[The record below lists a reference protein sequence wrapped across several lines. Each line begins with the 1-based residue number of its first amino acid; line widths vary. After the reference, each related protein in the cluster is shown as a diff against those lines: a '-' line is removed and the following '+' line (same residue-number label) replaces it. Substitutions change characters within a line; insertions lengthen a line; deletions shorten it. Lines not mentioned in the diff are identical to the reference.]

1 MVCSFVYICTFQVSS
16 VSAVDDGK
24 RWRTLEWHRGV
35 IGNGRTSHN
44 SLQIGHEP
52 RILLGQSIELFV
64 HFGGWSLIKQS
75 FTFLNLQLIL
85 RIIRIPGFF
94 YFTKLKI
101 QNNKIHKKCSTLTA
115 SIGSLT
121 KAM

>member
-85 RIIRIPGFF
+85 RIIEIQGFF
-94 YFTKLKI
+94 TQQFTKFRI
-101 QNNKIHKKCSTLTA
+101 QKNKIHKTLTA